1 MITDSEYIQMNL
13 HELIKE
19 IGEDSTKKL
28 LSSFSCEKNADV
40 QNFIKHKACEFSK
53 QGLAKTFL
61 IYLKT
66 KESVSLVGF
75 FSLSQKT
82 ITVDSKAL
90 NSKHRSKIRK
100 FSEFDENSKCF
111 TLPVILIGQLGKN
124 FTDGNDKKILGDELL
139 KMALDKTMEVQ
150 RMIGGKFVFLE
161 CENNQK
167 VLDFYIRN
175 GFRQFGE
182 RELDGDETDIR
193 GTTLL
198 QLIKFLEQ

>member
-28 LSSFSCEKNADV
+28 LSSFSCKKNADV
-40 QNFIKHKACEFSK
+40 QNFIKDKACEFSK

-61 IYLKT
+61 VYLKT
-66 KESVSLVGF
+66 EGSVSLVGF
-75 FSLSQKT
+75 FSLAQKT

-90 NSKHRSKIRK
+90 NNKHRSKIRK
-100 FSEFDENSKCF
+100 FSEFDANNKCF

-124 FTDGNDKKILGDELL
+124 FADRNNEKILGDELL

-150 RMIGGKFVFLE
+150 SMIGGKFVFLE

-167 VLDFYIRN
+167 VLNFYKRN

-193 GTTLL
+193 GTTLI